1 MDIIR
6 SISDKR
12 IIITARLNGKDANF
26 LVDTGATV
34 GVIDERV
41 RKKYGLVIGKKFPK
55 PLVGA
60 GGEFDAYFCHTPA
73 YIGNIPLSQFL
84 LADIRDVVRAVSSQT
99 GIEIQGVISLPQMQ
113 FAGIKIDTRQNTI
126 IID

>member
-60 GGEFDAYFCHTPA
+60 GGEFDAYYCHTPA
-73 YIGNIPLSQFL
+73 YIGSLPLSQFL

>member
-84 LADIRDVVRAVSSQT
+84 LADIREVVRAINSQT
-99 GIEIQGVISLPQMQ
+99 GMEIQGIISLAQMR
-113 FAGIKIDTRQNTI
+113 FAGMVINTKDNTI
-126 IID
+126 TVG